1 MNHRYLTTLIC
12 FLLVFSYA
20 WAQKG
25 KTAATPAVS
34 TTSFAANFDAL
45 SYRNIGPARG
55 GRSTAVAGI
64 PSKPFTFFMGAT
76 GGGVWRTDDAGT
88 TWNNVTDGFLP
99 VGSIGSIRVS
109 LSDPNVI
116 FVGTGSAD
124 PRGNVSIGKGMY
136 KSTDGGK
143 SWVAVGLEKG
153 GQIGKIEIHPTDA
166 NIVFAAV
173 LGNPFGP
180 NPERGVYRT
189 KDGGKNWD
197 KVLFVNDNTGAMDIV
212 MDPNNPRILYAAM
225 WQVQRKPWTV
235 IDGGADGGVWQSK
248 DGGDNW
254 TKLEAGLPTGVLGKI
269 GIAVSPVNSER
280 VWVLLETPDDA
291 KGGLYRSDDGAKSFT
306 RISGDRELRTRH
318 WYYTHVFADPKDQ
331 ETVYVNNVRF
341 WKSVDGGKNFSS
353 IRVPHG
359 DCHDLWINPN
369 DPKIMI
375 HSNDGG
381 ACVSL
386 NGGATWSS
394 QFNQP
399 TSELYRVEVDN
410 AFPYRVYGCQQDNTG
425 ISVSS
430 AVAGGSSYLQ
440 DWLIIG
446 GGESGHV
453 AVDPRDP
460 NIIYSGNYTGI
471 LEKYNRAEG
480 HSRMVT
486 HYPQLHD
493 GLPLHK
499 VKYRYQWN
507 APIHISIH
515 NPDVVYHASQFVHK
529 TTDGGQTWEVIS
541 PDLTL
546 NKKEYQELPGGP
558 VQYDYTGVENFNTIF
573 VLEESPLEQNVLW
586 AGTDDGLVHVSTDGG
601 KNWKNVTPAGIPALA
616 TVNSIDISAHKKG
629 KVYVTAHNY
638 RLSDFKPYV
647 FKTEDYGK
655 TWTAITN
662 GITADHFTRVVR
674 EDPNREGLL
683 FAGTEFGMFAS
694 LDDGKTWNEFQLNLP
709 RVPVTDLLIKNQDLV
724 ISTQG
729 RSFWILDNL
738 TPLHQW
744 KSEAANEKVTLFAP
758 RNSYRAQLGGF
769 YGNGAPT
776 PAPRGTIIDF
786 YLKEKPDTST
796 RVKLE
801 ILDAN
806 GVARKV
812 FHSKPDADAKEQLL
826 TVKKG
831 LNRITWDNTY
841 NALDITPGTILA
853 YGYTEGP
860 QAATGNYSVRLTA
873 GGKSLTQKFSIKKD
887 PRWKATDADLQ
898 AQYDLTIKV
907 YDEINRV
914 HQTIRKLRAVRNQSN
929 DLVTRAEKAG
939 KGTVL
944 KKLADDM
951 NKKIT
956 ELEEK
961 LIQTKNKAGQDPINY
976 PPMFDDQ
983 LDWLYLVVNNQDA
996 KPTQGC
1002 YDLYNDLKKESD
1014 GYHRTFDEI
1023 IAKDLKTFND
1033 QVLKDGAGG
1042 VIIEGVK

>member
-1 MNHRYLTTLIC
+1 MKIFSAHTLLI
-12 FLLVFSYA
+12 LLLFVTASR
-20 WAQKG
+20 AQKV
-25 KTAATPAVS
+25 KTVTPAPPP
-34 TTSFAANFDAL
+34 TSLGSHFEGL
-45 SYRNIGPARG
+45 KYRNIGPARG

-76 GGGVWRTDDAGT
+76 GGGVWKTEDAGT
-88 TWNNVTDGFLP
+88 SWHNVSDGFLP

-109 LSDPNVI
+109 LSDPNVVY
-116 FVGTGSAD
+116 VGTGSAD

-143 SWVAVGLEKG
+143 TWASVGLEKG
-153 GQIGKIEIHPTDA
+153 GQIGKIEIHPKDP
-166 NIVFAAV
+166 NVVFAAV
-173 LGNPFGP
+173 LGNPFGS
-180 NPERGVYRT
+180 NAERGVYRT

-197 KVLFVNDNTGAMDIV
+197 KVLFVNDKTGAMDVV
-212 MDPNNPRILYAAM
+212 MDPNNSRILYAAM
-225 WQVQRKPWTV
+225 WQFQRKPWTTV
-235 IDGGADGGVWQSK
+235 DGGPDGGVWQSA
-248 DGGDNW
+248 DGGDTW
-254 TKLEAGLPTGVLGKI
+254 KRVEAGLPTGVLGKI
-269 GIAVSPVNSER
+269 GIAVSPVNSDR
-280 VWVLLETPDDA
+280 VWVLVEAPDDA

-341 WKSVDGGKNFSS
+341 WKSNDGGKNFFS

-369 DPKIMI
+369 DTNIMI

-386 NGGATWSS
+386 NGGATWST

-399 TSELYRVEVDN
+399 TSEMYRVEVDN

-430 AVAGGSSYLQ
+430 AVSGGSTYLQ

-453 AVDPRDP
+453 AVDPRNP

-493 GLPLHK
+493 GLPLYN

-515 NPDVVYHASQFVHK
+515 NPDVVYHTSQVVHK
-529 TTDGGQTWEVIS
+529 TSTGGQTWEVMS

-558 VQYDYTGVENFNTIF
+558 VQYDYTGVENYNTIF
-573 VLEESPLEQNVLW
+573 TFEESPLEQGVLW
-586 AGTDDGLVHVSTDGG
+586 AGTDDGLVHVSMDGG
-601 KNWKNVTPAGIPALA
+601 KNWKNVTPVGLPALA
-616 TVNSIDISAHKKG
+616 TVNAIDISYHKKG
-629 KVYVTAHNY
+629 KVYVTAQNY
-638 RLSDFKPYV
+638 RLNDFKPYV

-655 TWTAITN
+655 TWTTITN
-662 GITADHFTRVVR
+662 GIPNDHFTRVMR

-683 FAGTEFGMFAS
+683 YAGTEFGMFVS
-694 LDDGKTWNEFQLNLP
+694 IDDGKSWSEFQLNLP
-709 RVPVTDLLIKNQDLV
+709 KVPITDLLVKNKDLV
-724 ISTQG
+724 IATQG

-738 TPLHQW
+738 APLHQW
-744 KSEAANEKVTLFAP
+744 KADVANQKVALFQP
-758 RNSYRAQLGGF
+758 HTSYRSQLGGF

-776 PAPRGTIIDF
+776 PAPRGTAIDF
-786 YLKEKPDTST
+786 YVKDAIDTSLSIT
-796 RVKLE
+796 LE
-801 ILDAN
+801 ILDTQ
-806 GVARKV
+806 GVVRKV
-812 FHSKPDADAKEQLL
+812 FSTKPDENKKEQKLE
-826 TVKKG
+826 VKKG
-831 LNRITWDNTY
+831 LNRLMWDNTF
-841 NALDITPGTILA
+841 APLDLAPGTILA
-853 YGYTEGP
+853 YGYTDGP
-860 QAATGNYSVRLTA
+860 QAPTGQYSLRLTA
-873 GGKSLTQKFSIKKD
+873 AGKTETQKFNITKD
-887 PRWKATDADLQ
+887 PRWTASDADLQ
-898 AQYDLTIKV
+898 AQFDLTIKV
-907 YDEINRV
+907 YDEFNRV
-914 HQTIRKLRAVRNQSN
+914 HHTIRKLRTIRQQSN
-929 DLVTRAEKAG
+929 ELVDRAEKAG
-939 KGTVL
+939 KGTEL
-944 KKLADDM
+944 KKLAEAM
-951 NKKIT
+951 NKKLT
-956 ELEEK
+956 ALEEQ

-996 KPTQGC
+996 RPTQGC
-1002 YDLYNDLKKESD
+1002 YDLYADLKKQSD
-1014 GYHRTFDEI
+1014 GYHQQFDEI
-1023 IAKDLKTFND
+1023 VAKDLKAFND
-1033 QVLKDGAGG
+1033 QVVKEG
-1042 VIIEGVK
+1042 VGVVMVEGVK